1 MIHVARS
8 SQYKGRNG
16 AWHNPGPG
24 LRLLTHLPLYDEG
37 KLGREGEVVAQPLEC
52 DGAEAVEDQQ
62 DDEEEQDGAG
72 VQHDALGAV
81 ELHFGLRSTFLNGS
95 KFLAK
100 QF

>member
-1 MIHVARS
+1 M
-8 SQYKGRNG
+8 
-16 AWHNPGPG
+16 
-24 LRLLTHLPLYDEG
+24 PLYDEG